1 MFLGLLFVRH
11 QIIKPPFQNDR
22 GEKVV
27 LSYDLR
33 DIK

>member
-1 MFLGLLFVRH
+1 MVSSVFFVKY
-11 QIIKPPFQNDR
+11 QTIKPPFQNDR
-22 GEKVV
+22 IEKVV